1 MPSSDSS
8 ASVRR
13 PDASPIRDDDLWLL
27 FAVTLVAVGNVSSV
41 APAFPQ
47 VVEVFGLSQIQV
59 GWVVTAYSLPGI
71 VSAPL
76 AGFLADRVD
85 RKRVLV
91 PTLFVF
97 GLAGGACALAR
108 SFFLLLALRVLQGAA
123 AAPLVGLA
131 VTMIGD
137 RYEGRTRASAI
148 GYNAS
153 VLNVGTAAYPA
164 IGGALAAFAWYW
176 PFALPVLA
184 LPVGLALAVRLSS
197 PPLDRARTLSRYFVV
212 ARKQLTDRRVAGL
225 LGLNLGIYILIF
237 GGLLTYL
244 PTLLDLRFGAPA
256 PVAGLVIAVGSVA
269 SGVVATQIGRF
280 RAAVSVRRL
289 IQGSLLLD
297 AIALALMPVVPT
309 VWGVGGASLL
319 FGTAQGLNQP
329 ALQTRLTELASD
341 ASRGIVLSL
350 NGMVLRLAQAI
361 GPFLLGSALL
371 LGGLGAIFYTAAVG
385 ALLIAGGALLVLRA
399 PAK

>member
-8 ASVRR
+8 ASIGR
-13 PDASPIRDDDLWLL
+13 PDASPIRDDDLWQL

-41 APAFPQ
+41 APSFPQ

-76 AGFLADRVD
+76 AGFLADRVG

-197 PPLDRARTLSRYFVV
+197 PPLDRARTLSRYLVV

-319 FGTAQGLNQP
+319 FGAAQGLNQP